1 MGGGG
6 SKVGT
11 ELDDDDDLPKETEA
25 DKQDPDNKC
34 LVVEPD
40 FGGPCK
46 KRRCT
51 DCLCLLLLG
60 TCWFVMTYIGLACIP
75 GAGIDNA
82 VCDEETKGNPY
93 RLINGMDYK
102 GQICGIN
109 KDVKSKPKLY
119 YLQSGQGVCVKKC
132 PKSTD
137 VESFICTYNAQDD
150 LDAITDDVAYVAE
163 GYDQVG
169 KDRCSPVYATTDVIN
184 YCLSTDAI
192 DLGAELAASALV
204 DDGTTNTTLGYNDSP
219 KEWYEKAYG
228 DLFTAKDYIFGFGI
242 GGAILV
248 GFVYT
253 FFLRIPGVLSLIIW
267 GLLLAIA
274 FFLALGGLLCY
285 NTSKRWADD
294 EERTKTQADGMLYMA
309 YGLGAC
315 CALWL
320 ALICCIRKRIM
331 LAIGIVKEAA
341 RSIAAMPIIVVF
353 PIVQITALVIFVLPW
368 FIYCLYLASAGKMK
382 VRDGGAA
389 GDYREFVYTDN
400 QYYAG
405 WYMVFI
411 YYWTSEF
418 IVAIGQLVVAMAV
431 STWYFTR
438 DKSSI
443 GNTTVVS
450 SMRRSFRYHAGTAAF
465 GSLIIAIIK
474 TIRAIVA
481 YIQKKAKKTKTCKVL
496 VQVVLCVIQCCLW
509 CVEKCMKFINKNAYI
524 QTAIFG
530 HSFCKAARCAFFL
543 ILRNIVRIAA
553 LGLVSGFV
561 LLLGKV
567 IITTGATILCYV
579 ALDASGFADDEL
591 NYLWLPLVFT
601 AFIAFYVA
609 QMFNEVWGMA
619 MSTILQCFVAD
630 EEIYKKDSD
639 AMFAGDSLKSC
650 VSSSNKGKYKDK
662 GKVAPGTAAQE
673 SSGDAII

>member
-1 MGGGG
+1 
-6 SKVGT
+6 
-11 ELDDDDDLPKETEA
+11 
-25 DKQDPDNKC
+25 
-34 LVVEPD
+34 
-40 FGGPCK
+40 
-46 KRRCT
+46 
-51 DCLCLLLLG
+51 
-60 TCWFVMTYIGLACIP
+60 
-75 GAGIDNA
+75 
-82 VCDEETKGNPY
+82 
-93 RLINGMDYK
+93 
-102 GQICGIN
+102 
-109 KDVKSKPKLY
+109 
-119 YLQSGQGVCVKKC
+119 
-132 PKSTD
+132 
-137 VESFICTYNAQDD
+137 
-150 LDAITDDVAYVAE
+150 
-163 GYDQVG
+163 
-169 KDRCSPVYATTDVIN
+169 
-184 YCLSTDAI
+184 
-192 DLGAELAASALV
+192 
-204 DDGTTNTTLGYNDSP
+204 
-219 KEWYEKAYG
+219 
-228 DLFTAKDYIFGFGI
+228 
-242 GGAILV
+242 
-248 GFVYT
+248 
-253 FFLRIPGVLSLIIW
+253 
-267 GLLLAIA
+267 
-274 FFLALGGLLCY
+274 
-285 NTSKRWADD
+285 
-294 EERTKTQADGMLYMA
+294 
-309 YGLGAC
+309 
-315 CALWL
+315 
-320 ALICCIRKRIM
+320 ICCIRKRIM

-567 IITTGATILCYV
+567 IITTGATILCY
-579 ALDASGFADDEL
+579 
-591 NYLWLPLVFT
+591 
-601 AFIAFYVA
+601 
-609 QMFNEVWGMA
+609 
-619 MSTILQCFVAD
+619 
-630 EEIYKKDSD
+630 
-639 AMFAGDSLKSC
+639 
-650 VSSSNKGKYKDK
+650 
-662 GKVAPGTAAQE
+662 
-673 SSGDAII
+673 

>member
-567 IITTGATILCYV
+567 IITTGATILCYL

>member
-309 YGLGAC
+309 YALGAL

-320 ALICCIRKRIM
+320 ALLCCIRKRIM

-591 NYLWLPLVFT
+591 NYLWLPL
-601 AFIAFYVA
+601 
-609 QMFNEVWGMA
+609 G
-619 MSTILQCFVAD
+619 C
-630 EEIYKKDSD
+630 
-639 AMFAGDSLKSC
+639 
-650 VSSSNKGKYKDK
+650 
-662 GKVAPGTAAQE
+662 
-673 SSGDAII
+673 

>member
-109 KDVKSKPKLY
+109 KNVKSKPKLY

-389 GDYREFVYTDN
+389 GDYREFVYTDD

-405 WYMVFI
+405 WYMLFI
-411 YYWTSEF
+411 YY
-418 IVAIGQLVVAMAV
+418 
-431 STWYFTR
+431 
-438 DKSSI
+438 
-443 GNTTVVS
+443 
-450 SMRRSFRYHAGTAAF
+450 
-465 GSLIIAIIK
+465 
-474 TIRAIVA
+474 
-481 YIQKKAKKTKTCKVL
+481 
-496 VQVVLCVIQCCLW
+496 
-509 CVEKCMKFINKNAYI
+509 
-524 QTAIFG
+524 
-530 HSFCKAARCAFFL
+530 
-543 ILRNIVRIAA
+543 
-553 LGLVSGFV
+553 
-561 LLLGKV
+561 
-567 IITTGATILCYV
+567 
-579 ALDASGFADDEL
+579 
-591 NYLWLPLVFT
+591 
-601 AFIAFYVA
+601 
-609 QMFNEVWGMA
+609 
-619 MSTILQCFVAD
+619 
-630 EEIYKKDSD
+630 
-639 AMFAGDSLKSC
+639 
-650 VSSSNKGKYKDK
+650 
-662 GKVAPGTAAQE
+662 
-673 SSGDAII
+673 

>member
-169 KDRCSPVYATTDVIN
+169 KDKCSPVYATTDVIN

-309 YGLGAC
+309 YALGAL

-320 ALICCIRKRIM
+320 ALLCCIRKRIM

-591 NYLWLPLVFT
+591 NYLWLPL
-601 AFIAFYVA
+601 
-609 QMFNEVWGMA
+609 G
-619 MSTILQCFVAD
+619 C
-630 EEIYKKDSD
+630 
-639 AMFAGDSLKSC
+639 
-650 VSSSNKGKYKDK
+650 
-662 GKVAPGTAAQE
+662 
-673 SSGDAII
+673 

>member
-309 YGLGAC
+309 YALGAL

-320 ALICCIRKRIM
+320 ALLCCIRKRIM

-443 GNTTVVS
+443 GNATVFS

-567 IITTGATILCYV
+567 IITTGATILCYL

>member
-309 YGLGAC
+309 YALGAL

-320 ALICCIRKRIM
+320 ALLCCIRKRIM

>member
-34 LVVEPD
+34 PVVEPD

-169 KDRCSPVYATTDVIN
+169 KDKCSPVYATTDVIN

-267 GLLLAIA
+267 GLLFAIA

-309 YGLGAC
+309 YGLGAL

-320 ALICCIRKRIM
+320 ALLCCIRKRIM

-368 FIYCLYLASAGKMK
+368 FIYCLYLASAGEMK

-389 GDYREFVYTDN
+389 GDYREFVYTKN

-405 WYMVFI
+405 WYMLFI

-443 GNTTVVS
+443 GNTTVIS

-567 IITTGATILCYV
+567 IITTGATILCYI

>member
-169 KDRCSPVYATTDVIN
+169 KDKCSPVYATTDVIN

-309 YGLGAC
+309 YALGAL

-320 ALICCIRKRIM
+320 ALLCCIRKRIM

>member
-109 KDVKSKPKLY
+109 KNVKSKPKLY

-309 YGLGAC
+309 YALGAL

-320 ALICCIRKRIM
+320 ALLCCIRKRIM

-567 IITTGATILCYV
+567 IITTGATILCYL

>member
-75 GAGIDNA
+75 GLGIDNA

-109 KDVKSKPKLY
+109 TDVKSKPKLY

-169 KDRCSPVYATTDVIN
+169 KDKCSPVYATTDVIN

-267 GLLLAIA
+267 GLLFAIA

-309 YGLGAC
+309 YALGAL

-320 ALICCIRKRIM
+320 ALLCCIRKRIM

-353 PIVQITALVIFVLPW
+353 PIVQITALVIFIMPW
-368 FIYCLYLASAGKMK
+368 FFYCLYLASAGKMK

-567 IITTGATILCYV
+567 IITTGATILCYI

>member
-109 KDVKSKPKLY
+109 KNVKSKPKLY

-443 GNTTVVS
+443 GNATVFS

-591 NYLWLPLVFT
+591 NYLWLPL
-601 AFIAFYVA
+601 
-609 QMFNEVWGMA
+609 G
-619 MSTILQCFVAD
+619 C
-630 EEIYKKDSD
+630 
-639 AMFAGDSLKSC
+639 
-650 VSSSNKGKYKDK
+650 
-662 GKVAPGTAAQE
+662 
-673 SSGDAII
+673 

>member
-109 KDVKSKPKLY
+109 KNVKSKPKLY

>member
-169 KDRCSPVYATTDVIN
+169 KDKCSPVYATTDVIN